1 MKTDPDKVD
10 QLRVAVEE
18 TFGHT
23 PGSPT
28 DFNSLSYQILSKT
41 NNKIG
46 VSTLKRFWGYV
57 KSDFNATYTT
67 LSLLARYVGYRDWDA
82 FCTQHK
88 GVDDSDFSS
97 ARLITAANLNL
108 SSIILA
114 EWGSGKW
121 LRIKKTG
128 HPDRFEVI
136 ESDNIKLKPGDTTYI
151 STLIV
156 GEKLI
161 ASDCCRQGVCLGTYI
176 GARNGGISSI
186 RIIDKDSLP

>member
-1 MKTDPDKVD
+1 MKTDPDKVN
-10 QLRVAVEE
+10 QLRLAVEE
-18 TFGHT
+18 TFGRT

-67 LSLLARYVGYRDWDA
+67 LSLLARYVGYRDWDS
-82 FCTQHK
+82 FCTQYK

-108 SSIILA
+108 NSIIQA

-121 LRIKKTG
+121 MRIKKTG
-128 HPDRFEVI
+128 HQDKFEVI
-136 ESDNIKLKPGDTTYI
+136 ESHNIKLEPGDTTYV

-161 ASDCCRQGVCLGTYI
+161 ASDCCRRGVSLGTYI

-186 RIIDKDSLP
+186 RIIDKGYDS

>member
-1 MKTDPDKVD
+1 MKTDPDKVN
-10 QLRVAVEE
+10 QLRLAVEE
-18 TFGHT
+18 TFGRT

-46 VSTLKRFWGYV
+46 GSTLKRFWGYV

-67 LSLLARYVGYRDWDA
+67 LSLLARYVGYRDWDS
-82 FCTQHK
+82 FCTQYK

-108 SSIILA
+108 NSIIHA

-121 LRIKKTG
+121 MRIKKTG
-128 HPDRFEVI
+128 HQDRFEVI
-136 ESDNIKLKPGDTTYI
+136 ESHNIKLEPGDTTYV

-161 ASDCCRQGVCLGTYI
+161 ASDCCRRGVSLGTYI
-176 GARNGGISSI
+176 GARKGGISSI
-186 RIIDKDSLP
+186 RIIDRGYDS